1 MELKKYKFFDII
13 VVLMTMLVVSC
24 DKNASPKQ
32 SNVELTFIDH
42 LMANA
47 KVVDSIQMIS
57 PYIYANSNDLG
68 ILGCSLQEIEQ
79 VYGEHDLVFSSH
91 WELKSVADDDP
102 EYCFSRFFKETEYP
116 VIISG
121 YDWIRDKSI
130 QERLDSAV
138 ENVRIRDWSE
148 NHNIMQ
154 DLKHKTLENIM
165 ESGTDMGKCL
175 RIFFVKYKN
184 KEIAFDGGQFDC
196 RRLYST
202 P

>member
-1 MELKKYKFFDII
+1 MKINVFSII
-13 VVLMTMLVVSC
+13 VALMTLILISC
-24 DKNASPKQ
+24 NKIAPSKQ
-32 SNVELTFIDH
+32 SDISNEKTFIDG
-42 LMANA
+42 LMADA
-47 KVVDSIQMIS
+47 KDVGSIQIIS
-57 PYIYANSNDLG
+57 PFVYANSNELG

-79 VYGEHDLVFSSH
+79 VYGEHDLVFTSH
-91 WELKSVADDDP
+91 WELKSIADDDP

-130 QERLDSAV
+130 QGRLNSAV
-138 ENVRIRDWSE
+138 RNVSIKDWSE
-148 NHNIMQ
+148 NHNMIR
-154 DLKHKTLENIM
+154 DLKDKAMRNIM
-165 ESGTDMGKCL
+165 ESGIDMGKCM
-175 RIFFVKYKN
+175 RIFFVKYQG

>member
-1 MELKKYKFFDII
+1 MKNKFFDII

-79 VYGEHDLVFSSH
+79 VYGEYDLVFSSH

-138 ENVRIRDWSE
+138 KNVSKEEIL
-148 NHNIMQ
+148 Q
-154 DLKHKTLENIM
+154 NIM
-165 ESGTDMGKCL
+165 ESEIDMGKCM